1 MKRRMKKFMSL
12 LLSVSMVFSVFTMPV
27 YASPADGTE
36 SEQTV
41 ESETTETEDNT
52 TGAAEE
58 TQPEATQPET
68 TQPEETQ
75 PQTTTV
81 EESFTTY
88 TVNADDIDVSDVT
101 THGVVVDEEVVV
113 DENDPIMTTV
123 EEELGNIKVLNDDGE
138 PVPLTEEQIQ
148 SLLYIYQ
155 QYQDQWADNKN
166 ILGVQLPFF
175 LNYNEDSEDG
185 LGVMG
190 EMLVLAGYSV
200 EDVRAGKY
208 KYDEL
213 MGMVQNFLYADE
225 YALKFYT
232 SDIENSRAAVVKE
245 VEKSGAKTLVQKML
259 VINDWIAHNTN
270 FDMAYIMKDDDG
282 NPIMVAEEPK
292 EHEHYRDIYNDM
304 YAMYKEQIKK
314 QFHQAFYEGAIKQ
327 TVYSQALG
335 KSEDDA
341 TDEEKQAASQ
351 YAEDYMTEHKE
362 EISKDPEA
370 FVESTFGSE
379 AAEQFKAQEE
389 VFMDTASDDLGGAT
403 PNQVVESGAQQ
414 GAEGLTNGIIG
425 AWEGNHVG
433 VLAEGIGVCAGYSK
447 AFAYL
452 LQYMNPAIYGISDDA
467 DMSKNE
473 NWKSAKDLY
482 YGEDGKTLDINQN
495 YLVDMVRITFDA
507 NVSMFGEESLFGEVH
522 FWNAVKVDGK
532 WYYVDPCY
540 TDIYVECMSRDRVEI
555 DGTMN
560 HMYFMFSHSSAE
572 EMYRGN
578 MKEIATLY
586 DGEGVSDDTSYED
599 SWFARI
605 ASNTYISDGKAYYMY
620 DSSDQLS
627 MMREYRNLQSSGSN
641 SDFDASDFE
650 ALMEGAD
657 PTYKLVYHEITSDD
671 TVEGGADSDYTTLIE
686 FNHEEEEES
695 SDAEETADTEEGEET
710 TDTEEEGSV
719 ALVYNPGTNEMEENE
734 LLTELFAQY
743 KDECDIYPSI
753 KMTTALYDGKL
764 YFNLSNCVLS
774 YDLSSGAVEK
784 VKEYNTVYATYDDT
798 VAFRGMAFSV
808 SNEETNL
815 KVSNHPIAALTIK
828 DDGHMYVS
836 VATNFAFISGKNAVN
851 DTEHFGYA
859 YEESN
864 YNPNYSTYMQSSS
877 DSSQLA
883 DSGYSEETNDNDEF
897 MWSAVFVDTMDMT
910 STCSHTY
917 ESVTVEPTCGRD
929 GFTENRCT
937 KCGAAE
943 ADSRV
948 VDEGSALD
956 AHHYVHF
963 DETYYTKADNGERN
977 TGECYVCTVCGFAIE
992 EPDEPRDGAEDEE
1005 IEEYEKEKAIWDNAV
1020 ETAGHSYEP
1029 ANATWSEDSTSVTFS
1044 KLECSSV
1051 CPHRKAYLDCLLSDD
1066 TISVECKETT
1076 AEAKVTGYEGECT
1089 TGVTAVYTAEGETE
1103 DGYKY
1108 TASNKV
1114 EQEPG
1119 EHHYVAD
1126 FVWGEAED
1134 EEAEVP
1140 YTVTATK
1147 VTCEVCG
1154 AKAEGTLD
1162 VKVELNKDKSIAPT
1176 CEEDGKN
1183 VYTATATV
1191 TNDDEEVIATAT
1203 EDKSEDSDVV
1213 PATGHDYDAVWEW
1226 KETEEGSEH
1235 EITPTLT
1242 LTCKND
1248 ETEEPIVLTEGD
1260 EENDIKVTVDDS
1272 QSTATCTDEGVT
1284 VYNASVEYEGKTYE
1298 DNKKVTVPALGH
1310 EYKATFTWNEEK
1322 DSDEKGTGEVKSA
1335 TAKVVCINGCE
1346 FEAEDV
1352 EVEVA
1357 TVADKCIAPTCTE
1370 PGKNVYTATATF
1382 TDAEGK
1388 ENSITS
1394 EEKEFEVPATGHAY
1408 KNDDEHAEWTWAD
1421 ADENAEV
1428 PYTATLVLTC
1438 TNEGCGTKTD
1448 VLDAT
1453 VELDEKS
1460 TSATCTEKGTAV
1472 YKATVEYEGQTF
1484 TSEKSVEVDALGH
1497 TYEAKWTWTKVDDKD
1512 AKVPYKASA
1521 VLTCKICGDKTES
1534 IEADN
1539 VEITSSTEATCTE
1552 DGETTYTASI
1562 TYNNGQRDVDYYSE
1576 KTIVTKAT
1584 GHDFGEWETVKEPT
1598 DSEAGLKRRYCTN
1611 ENCEAYEE
1619 EDIEALNPV
1628 SVLYQT
1634 HVQSIGWED
1643 EWAEDGQLSGTEG
1656 KAKRLESIKIKLN
1669 TGELNYSGDIVYTT
1683 HVQSKGWLSEV
1694 QNGTKSGTEG
1704 QAKRLEAIKIYLT
1717 GEMAE
1722 HYDVYYCVHAQTYGW
1737 LNWAKNGEY
1746 AGTAGLSKRLEAI
1759 RIVLVKKGGD
1769 APKSLSNETRSYV
1782 TAYSSDGES
1791 SSNLITYRTHVQ
1803 TYGWQ
1808 DWKYDGVMSGTS
1820 GESKRL
1826 EAIEIK
1832 LPANMTTDDKVSGSI
1847 RYKTHIQSKGWETTW
1862 TKEGKLSGTEGQ
1874 SKRLE
1879 GIMIELTGDMKEK
1892 YDVYYCVH
1900 AQTYGW
1906 LGWAKNGEE
1915 AGTEGLSKR
1924 LEGIKIVLVEKGGEA
1939 PKALSN
1945 QPAFIKK

>member
-1 MKRRMKKFMSL
+1 MKRRMKKLMSL
-12 LLSVSMVFSVFTMPV
+12 LISVSMVFSVFTMPV
-27 YASPADGTE
+27 YATSADGTE

-58 TQPEATQPET
+58 TQPEETQPET

-155 QYQDQWADNKN
+155 QYQKQWADNKN

-282 NPIMVAEEPK
+282 KPIMVAEEPK
-292 EHEHYRDIYNDM
+292 EHEHYQDIYNDM

-370 FVESTFGSE
+370 FVESTFDSK

-447 AFAYL
+447 AFSYL
-452 LQYMNPAIYGISDDA
+452 LQYMSPEIYGVNGA
-467 DMSKNE
+467 GTDMSVSS
-473 NWKSAKDLY
+473 NWKTAKELY
-482 YGEDGKTLDINQN
+482 YDEDGNLDITKG

-507 NVSMFGEESLFGEVH
+507 NVTMFGEESPFGEVH
-522 FWNAVKVDGK
+522 FWNAVQVKGQ

-560 HMYFMFSHSSAE
+560 HMYFMFSHSTAE
-572 EMYRGN
+572 EMYNGN
-578 MKEIATLY
+578 MKEITSLYSDVAT
-586 DGEGVSDDTSYED
+586 DTSYED
-599 SWFARI
+599 SWYARI
-605 ASNTYISDGKAYYMY
+605 SSNAYSDGSNFYYMY

-627 MMREYRNLQSSGSN
+627 MMREFRELQNSTEG
-641 SDFDASDFE
+641 SDFSEEDFA

-657 PTYKLVYHEITSDD
+657 PTYKLVYHPITENDIKD
-671 TVEGGADSDYTTLIE
+671 GGADSDYTTLIE

-695 SDAEETADTEEGEET
+695 SDAEETADTEEGEGT

-764 YFNLSNCVLS
+764 YFNLSNCILS
-774 YDLSSGAVEK
+774 YDLESGAVEK
-784 VKEYNTVYATYDDT
+784 VREYNTVYGKRDDT
-798 VAFRGMAFSV
+798 VAFGGMGFSV
-808 SNEETNL
+808 VDSAEEEALSVT
-815 KVSNHPIAALTIK
+815 NHPIAALTIK
-828 DDGHMYVS
+828 DDGQMYVS
-836 VATNFAFISGKNAVN
+836 IATNYAFISGKSSV
-851 DTEHFGYA
+851 DDSSSYGYEF
-859 YEESN
+859 EESN
-864 YNPNYSTYMQSSS
+864 YNPDYSTYMTG
-877 DSSQLA
+877 DSTQMEQA
-883 DSGYSEETNDNDEF
+883 GYSEETNDNDEF

-992 EPDEPRDGAEDEE
+992 EPDEPRDDAEEEE

-1029 ANATWSEDSTSVTFS
+1029 TDATWSEDSTSVTFS

-1051 CPHRKAYLDCLLSDD
+1051 CPDRKAYLDCLLSDE

-1089 TGVTAVYTAEGETE
+1089 TGTKVVYTATGETE
-1103 DGYKY
+1103 DGYGY
-1108 TASNKV
+1108 TVSHKV
-1114 EQEPG
+1114 DQPAG
-1119 EHHYVAD
+1119 EHSYEGTFHWTEIKDDEGNVTGY
-1126 FVWGEAED
+1126 ED
-1134 EEAEVP
+1134 
-1140 YTVTATK
+1140 TVTADLE
-1147 VTCEVCG
+1147 CAVCG
-1154 AKAEGTLD
+1154 DKREG
-1162 VKVELNKDKSIAPT
+1162 VEAVVEKTKNEPK
-1176 CEEDGKN
+1176 CEEDGAD

-1191 TNDDEEVIATAT
+1191 KDDNGNVIGTATDKKEIKIDAIGHKWESEFTWTEIKDDEGNITGYDKTATAT
-1203 EDKSEDSDVV
+1203 VTCANCGEKYENVEATVVLDEENSKAATCKEEGKDVYVATAVVKDDEGNEITTVTDTKEIILAADKHPYEGEFKWSKVVDEDTGEVTYTAKATLTCPVCGDEQKDVEAEV
-1213 PATGHDYDAVWEW
+1213 TYDDENSYAPKCEEEGKDVYVAVATAKDENGKVIGSATDTKEVTIAATGHDYGEW
-1226 KETEEGSEH
+1226 TTTKEPTYKNEGKKER
-1235 EITPTLT
+1235 
-1242 LTCKND
+1242 TCSVCGD
-1248 ETEEPIVLTEGD
+1248 VD
-1260 EENDIKVTVDDS
+1260 EEAIPVLEAKSIILSEEQLALEIGESATL
-1272 QSTATCTDEGVT
+1272 TATCDPEAVDSTEIEWK
-1284 VYNASVEYEGKTYE
+1284 S
-1298 DNKKVTVPALGH
+1298 
-1310 EYKATFTWNEEK
+1310 
-1322 DSDEKGTGEVKSA
+1322 SDEK
-1335 TAKVVCINGCE
+1335 
-1346 FEAEDV
+1346 
-1352 EVEVA
+1352 VA
-1357 TVADKCIAPTCTE
+1357 TVKA
-1370 PGKNVYTATATF
+1370 GKVTGKKEGTATITASVG
-1382 TDAEGK
+1382 GK
-1388 ENSITS
+1388 
-1394 EEKEFEVPATGHAY
+1394 K
-1408 KNDDEHAEWTWAD
+1408 
-1421 ADENAEV
+1421 
-1428 PYTATLVLTC
+1428 
-1438 TNEGCGTKTD
+1438 
-1448 VLDAT
+1448 
-1453 VELDEKS
+1453 
-1460 TSATCTEKGTAV
+1460 ATC
-1472 YKATVEYEGQTF
+1472 
-1484 TSEKSVEVDALGH
+1484 
-1497 TYEAKWTWTKVDDKD
+1497 KV
-1512 AKVPYKASA
+1512 S
-1521 VLTCKICGDKTES
+1521 
-1534 IEADN
+1534 
-1539 VEITSSTEATCTE
+1539 
-1552 DGETTYTASI
+1552 
-1562 TYNNGQRDVDYYSE
+1562 
-1576 KTIVTKAT
+1576 VTKA
-1584 GHDFGEWETVKEPT
+1584 GVEY
-1598 DSEAGLKRRYCTN
+1598 R
-1611 ENCEAYEE
+1611 
-1619 EDIEALNPV
+1619 
-1628 SVLYQT
+1628 T
-1634 HVQSIGWED
+1634 HVQTYGWQNWVSNGEM
-1643 EWAEDGQLSGTEG
+1643 SGTTGES
-1656 KAKRLESIKIKLN
+1656 KRLEGIEIRLSDSKYEGSIQ
-1669 TGELNYSGDIVYTT
+1669 YRT
-1683 HVQSKGWLSEV
+1683 HVQTYGWEKEWTAD
-1694 QNGTKSGTEG
+1694 GEMSGTSG
-1704 QAKRLEAIKIYLT
+1704 QAKRLEAIQIKLT
-1717 GEMAE
+1717 GEIAE
-1722 HYDVYYCVHAQTYGW
+1722 MYDVYYRVHAQTYGW
-1737 LNWAKNGEY
+1737 LGWAKNGEC
-1746 AGTAGLSKRLEAI
+1746 AGTAGLSKRLEGI
-1759 RIVLVKKGGD
+1759 EIVLVKKGED
-1769 APKSLSNETRSYV
+1769 APGSTEDEYITASGESNE
-1782 TAYSSDGES
+1782 
-1791 SSNLITYRTHVQ
+1791 NLIRYQTHVQ

-1808 DWKYDGVMSGTS
+1808 DWKYDGVMSGT
-1820 GESKRL
+1820 
-1826 EAIEIK
+1826 
-1832 LPANMTTDDKVSGSI
+1832 T
-1847 RYKTHIQSKGWETTW
+1847 
-1862 TKEGKLSGTEGQ
+1862 GQ

-1879 GIMIELTGDMKEK
+1879 SIKIQLVDPKYEGSIQYKTHVQTYGWQDWVEEGDASGTTGEAKRLEAIQIKLTGEMADK
-1892 YDVYYCVH
+1892 YDIYYRVH
-1900 AQTYGW
+1900 AQTFGW
-1906 LGWAKNGEE
+1906 LGWAKNGAK
-1915 AGTEGLSKR
+1915 AGTAGYSKR
-1924 LEGIKIVLVEKGGEA
+1924 LEGIEIVLVEKGGKA
-1939 PKALSN
+1939 PGSTSGAYKE
-1945 QPAFIKK
+1945 K

>member
-1 MKRRMKKFMSL
+1 MKRRMKKLMSL

-58 TQPEATQPET
+58 TQPEETQPET

-292 EHEHYRDIYNDM
+292 EHEHYQDIYNDM

-370 FVESTFGSE
+370 FVESTFGSK

-447 AFAYL
+447 AFSYL
-452 LQYMNPAIYGISDDA
+452 LQYMSPEIYGVNGA
-467 DMSKNE
+467 GTDMSVSS
-473 NWKSAKDLY
+473 NWKTAEELY
-482 YGEDGKTLDINQN
+482 YDEDGNLDITKG

-507 NVSMFGEESLFGEVH
+507 NVTMFGEESPFGEVH
-522 FWNAVKVDGK
+522 FWNAVQVKGQ

-560 HMYFMFSHSSAE
+560 HMYFMFSHSTAE
-572 EMYRGN
+572 EMYNGN
-578 MKEIATLY
+578 MKEITSLYSDVAT
-586 DGEGVSDDTSYED
+586 DTSYED
-599 SWFARI
+599 SWYARI
-605 ASNTYISDGKAYYMY
+605 SSNAYSDGSNFYYMY

-627 MMREYRNLQSSGSN
+627 MMREFRELQNSTEG
-641 SDFDASDFE
+641 SDFSEEDFA

-657 PTYKLVYHEITSDD
+657 PTYKLVYHPITENDIKD
-671 TVEGGADSDYTTLIE
+671 GGADSDYTTLIE
-686 FNHEEEEES
+686 FNYEDEES
-695 SDAEETADTEEGEET
+695 EETTAEETSEADEGEEA
-710 TDTEEEGSV
+710 TDSDEDETV
-719 ALVYNPGTNEMEENE
+719 ARVYNPETNAMEENE

-784 VKEYNTVYATYDDT
+784 VKEYNTVYASCDPTI
-798 VAFRGMAFSV
+798 AFRGMAYSV
-808 SNEETNL
+808 TDEETDM
-815 KVSNHPIAALTIK
+815 KVTNHPIAALTIK
-828 DDGHMYVS
+828 DDGQMYVS
-836 VATNFAFISGKNAVN
+836 IATNFAFISGKDGVN
-851 DTEHFGYA
+851 DTEHYGYA

-864 YNPNYSTYMQSSS
+864 YNPNYSSYMKG
-877 DSSQLA
+877 DSA
-883 DSGYSEETNDNDEF
+883 EMEAMGYSEETNDNDEF
-897 MWSAVFVDTMDMT
+897 MWSAVFVDTISMKDQSSCAHSNT
-910 STCSHTY
+910 
-917 ESVTVEPTCGRD
+917 EKVTVEPFCGRD
-929 GFTENRCT
+929 GYTEERCT
-937 KCGAAE
+937 SCGMPIE
-943 ADSRV
+943 DTRV

-963 DETYYTKADNGERN
+963 DETYYTKDDNGEWN
-977 TGECYVCTVCGFAIE
+977 TGDCYVCTVCGFAIE
-992 EPDEPRDGAEDEE
+992 KPDEPRKDAEEEE
-1005 IEEYEKEKAIWDNAV
+1005 IEEYEKEKAIWENAV

-1029 ANATWSEDSTSVTFS
+1029 TDATWSEDSASVTFS

-1051 CPHRKAYLDCLLSDD
+1051 CPERKLDCLVNDD
-1066 TISVECKETT
+1066 TISVECKKTT
-1076 AEAKVTGYEGECT
+1076 AEAKVTGHEGECT
-1089 TGVTAVYTAEGETE
+1089 TGVTVVYTAEGETE

-1108 TASNKV
+1108 TATNKV

-1119 EHHYVAD
+1119 EHSYVAD
-1126 FVWGEAED
+1126 FVWEKAED

-1140 YTVTATK
+1140 YTVTATEIK
-1147 VTCEVCG
+1147 CGVCG
-1154 AKAEGTLD
+1154 TKVEGTPE
-1162 VKVELNKDKSIAPT
+1162 VSVALNTDKSKAAT
-1176 CEEDGKN
+1176 CTEAGKN
-1183 VYTATATV
+1183 VYTATATIKDADGNV
-1191 TNDDEEVIATAT
+1191 LATAT
-1203 EDKSEDSDVV
+1203 DDKSEDSDVV
-1213 PATGHDYDAVWEW
+1213 PATGHDYDAVWKW

-1260 EENDIKVTVDDS
+1260 GENDIKVTVDES
-1272 QSTATCTDEGVT
+1272 QSTATCTEPGKV
-1284 VYNASVEYEGKTYE
+1284 VYYASVKYDGKTYE
-1298 DNKKVTVPALGH
+1298 DNESVTVEALGH
-1310 EYKATFTWNEEK
+1310 KYEANFTWTEKK
-1322 DSDEKGTGEVKSA
+1322 DSDDKGTGEVKSVKA
-1335 TAKVVCINGCE
+1335 TVKCVHGCKY
-1346 FEAEDV
+1346 EAEAQDV
-1352 EVEVA
+1352 DVTFEKVEE
-1357 TVADKCIAPTCTE
+1357 KCEAATCTE
-1370 PGKNVYTATATF
+1370 PGTNVYTATATF
-1382 TDAEGK
+1382 ADADGK
-1388 ENSITS
+1388 SRSITS
-1394 EEKEFEVPATGHAY
+1394 AEKEFEVPATGH
-1408 KNDDEHAEWTWAD
+1408 DW
-1421 ADENAEV
+1421 
-1428 PYTATLVLTC
+1428 
-1438 TNEGCGTKTD
+1438 
-1448 VLDAT
+1448 
-1453 VELDEKS
+1453 
-1460 TSATCTEKGTAV
+1460 
-1472 YKATVEYEGQTF
+1472 
-1484 TSEKSVEVDALGH
+1484 
-1497 TYEAKWTWTKVDDKD
+1497 
-1512 AKVPYKASA
+1512 
-1521 VLTCKICGDKTES
+1521 
-1534 IEADN
+1534 
-1539 VEITSSTEATCTE
+1539 
-1552 DGETTYTASI
+1552 
-1562 TYNNGQRDVDYYSE
+1562 
-1576 KTIVTKAT
+1576 
-1584 GHDFGEWETVKEPT
+1584 GEWETTKEPT
-1598 DSEAGLKRRYCTN
+1598 ESQAGEKQRVCKACGDSEK
-1611 ENCEAYEE
+1611 EE
-1619 EDIEALNPV
+1619 IACLSPV
-1628 SVLYQT
+1628 SVQYQT
-1634 HVQSIGWED
+1634 HIQSIGWEKD
-1643 EWAEDGQLSGTEG
+1643 WKEDGQMSGTEG
-1656 KAKRLESIKIKLN
+1656 QALRLEAIKIKLYKGN
-1669 TGELNYSGDIVYTT
+1669 LDYSGSIVYTT

-1694 QNGTKSGTEG
+1694 EDGKMSGTSGE
-1704 QAKRLEAIKIYLT
+1704 AKRLEAIKIYLT
-1717 GEMAE
+1717 GEMAK

-1746 AGTAGLSKRLEAI
+1746 AGTAGLSKRLEGI
-1759 RIVLVKKGGD
+1759 RIVLVKKGEE
-1769 APKSLSNETRSYV
+1769 APESLSKETRCYV
-1782 TAYSSDGES
+1782 TANSSSGES
-1791 SSNLITYRTHVQ
+1791 SKNLITYRTHVQ

-1820 GESKRL
+1820 GEAKRL
-1826 EAIEIK
+1826 EGIEIK
-1832 LPANMTTDDKVSGSI
+1832 LPANMTTDDKCEGSI
-1847 RYKTHIQSKGWETTW
+1847 EYQTHIQSKGWEKDFIGRW
-1862 TKEGKLSGTEGQ
+1862 RREGEMSGTSGHAL
-1874 SKRLE
+1874 RLE
-1879 GIMIELTGDMKEK
+1879 GIKIKLTGDLAKK

-1906 LGWAKNGEE
+1906 LGWASNGDPT
-1915 AGTEGLSKR
+1915 GTEGLAKR
-1924 LEGIKIVLVEKGGEA
+1924 LEGIKIVLVEKGGEP
-1939 PKALSN
+1939 PKALSD
-1945 QPAFIKK
+1945 QPAFVKK

>member
-1 MKRRMKKFMSL
+1 MKRRMKKLMSL
-12 LLSVSMVFSVFTMPV
+12 LISVSMVFSVFTMPV
-27 YASPADGTE
+27 YATSADGTE

-58 TQPEATQPET
+58 TQPEETQPET

-155 QYQDQWADNKN
+155 QYQNQWADNKN

-292 EHEHYRDIYNDM
+292 EHEHYQDIYNDM

-447 AFAYL
+447 AFSYL
-452 LQYMNPAIYGISDDA
+452 LQYMSPEIYGVNGA
-467 DMSKNE
+467 GTDMSVSS
-473 NWKSAKDLY
+473 NWKTAKELY
-482 YGEDGKTLDINQN
+482 YDEDGNLDITKG

-507 NVSMFGEESLFGEVH
+507 NVTMFGEESPFGEVH
-522 FWNAVKVDGK
+522 FWNAVQVKGQ

-560 HMYFMFSHSSAE
+560 HMYFMFSHSTAE
-572 EMYRGN
+572 EMYNGN
-578 MKEIATLY
+578 MKEITSLYSDVAT
-586 DGEGVSDDTSYED
+586 DTSYED
-599 SWFARI
+599 SWYARI
-605 ASNTYISDGKAYYMY
+605 SSNAYSDGSNFYYMY

-627 MMREYRNLQSSGSN
+627 MMREFRELQNSTEG
-641 SDFDASDFE
+641 SDFSEEDFA

-657 PTYKLVYHEITSDD
+657 PTYKLVYHPITENDIKD
-671 TVEGGADSDYTTLIE
+671 GGADSDYTTLIE

-695 SDAEETADTEEGEET
+695 SDAEETADTEEGEGT

-764 YFNLSNCVLS
+764 YFNLSNCILS
-774 YDLSSGAVEK
+774 YDLESGAVEK
-784 VKEYNTVYATYDDT
+784 VREYNTVYGKRDDT
-798 VAFRGMAFSV
+798 VAFGGMGFSV
-808 SNEETNL
+808 VDSAEEEALSVT
-815 KVSNHPIAALTIK
+815 NHPIAALTIK
-828 DDGHMYVS
+828 DDGQMYVS
-836 VATNFAFISGKNAVN
+836 IATNYAFISGKSSV
-851 DTEHFGYA
+851 DDSSSYGYEF
-859 YEESN
+859 EESN
-864 YNPNYSTYMQSSS
+864 YNPDYSTYMTG
-877 DSSQLA
+877 DSTQMEQA
-883 DSGYSEETNDNDEF
+883 GYSEETNDNDEF

-992 EPDEPRDGAEDEE
+992 EPDEPRDDAEEEE

-1029 ANATWSEDSTSVTFS
+1029 TDATWSEDSTSVTFS

-1051 CPHRKAYLDCLLSDD
+1051 CPDRKAYLDCLLSDE

-1089 TGVTAVYTAEGETE
+1089 TGTKVVYTATGETE
-1103 DGYKY
+1103 DGYGY
-1108 TASNKV
+1108 TVSHKV
-1114 EQEPG
+1114 DQPAG
-1119 EHHYVAD
+1119 EHSYEGTFHWTEIKDDEGNVTGYEDTVTAD
-1126 FVWGEAED
+1126 LECAVCGD
-1134 EEAEVP
+1134 EQKDVEAEVT
-1140 YTVTATK
+1140 YDD
-1147 VTCEVCG
+1147 E
-1154 AKAEGTLD
+1154 
-1162 VKVELNKDKSIAPT
+1162 NSYAPK
-1176 CEEDGKN
+1176 CEEEGKD
-1183 VYTATATV
+1183 VYVAVATAKDENGKVIGSATDTKEV
-1191 TNDDEEVIATAT
+1191 TIA
-1203 EDKSEDSDVV
+1203 
-1213 PATGHDYDAVWEW
+1213 ATGHDYGEW
-1226 KETEEGSEH
+1226 TTTKEPTYKNEGKKER
-1235 EITPTLT
+1235 
-1242 LTCKND
+1242 TCSVCGD
-1248 ETEEPIVLTEGD
+1248 VD
-1260 EENDIKVTVDDS
+1260 EEAIPVLEAKSIILSEEQLALEIGESATL
-1272 QSTATCTDEGVT
+1272 TATCDPEAVDSTEIEWK
-1284 VYNASVEYEGKTYE
+1284 S
-1298 DNKKVTVPALGH
+1298 
-1310 EYKATFTWNEEK
+1310 
-1322 DSDEKGTGEVKSA
+1322 SDEK
-1335 TAKVVCINGCE
+1335 
-1346 FEAEDV
+1346 
-1352 EVEVA
+1352 VA
-1357 TVADKCIAPTCTE
+1357 TVKA
-1370 PGKNVYTATATF
+1370 GKVTGKKEGTATITASVG
-1382 TDAEGK
+1382 GK
-1388 ENSITS
+1388 
-1394 EEKEFEVPATGHAY
+1394 K
-1408 KNDDEHAEWTWAD
+1408 
-1421 ADENAEV
+1421 
-1428 PYTATLVLTC
+1428 
-1438 TNEGCGTKTD
+1438 
-1448 VLDAT
+1448 
-1453 VELDEKS
+1453 
-1460 TSATCTEKGTAV
+1460 ATC
-1472 YKATVEYEGQTF
+1472 
-1484 TSEKSVEVDALGH
+1484 
-1497 TYEAKWTWTKVDDKD
+1497 KV
-1512 AKVPYKASA
+1512 S
-1521 VLTCKICGDKTES
+1521 
-1534 IEADN
+1534 
-1539 VEITSSTEATCTE
+1539 
-1552 DGETTYTASI
+1552 
-1562 TYNNGQRDVDYYSE
+1562 
-1576 KTIVTKAT
+1576 VTKA
-1584 GHDFGEWETVKEPT
+1584 GVEY
-1598 DSEAGLKRRYCTN
+1598 R
-1611 ENCEAYEE
+1611 
-1619 EDIEALNPV
+1619 
-1628 SVLYQT
+1628 T
-1634 HVQSIGWED
+1634 HVQTYGWQNWVSNGEM
-1643 EWAEDGQLSGTEG
+1643 SGTTGES
-1656 KAKRLESIKIKLN
+1656 KRLEGIEIRLSDSKYEGSIQ
-1669 TGELNYSGDIVYTT
+1669 YRT
-1683 HVQSKGWLSEV
+1683 HVQTYGWEKEWTAD
-1694 QNGTKSGTEG
+1694 GEMSGTSG
-1704 QAKRLEAIKIYLT
+1704 QAKRLEAIQIKLT
-1717 GEMAE
+1717 GEIAE
-1722 HYDVYYCVHAQTYGW
+1722 MYDVYYRVHAQTYGW
-1737 LNWAKNGEY
+1737 LGWAKNGEC
-1746 AGTAGLSKRLEAI
+1746 AGTAGLSKRLEGI
-1759 RIVLVKKGGD
+1759 EIVLVKKGED
-1769 APKSLSNETRSYV
+1769 APGSTEDEYITASGESNE
-1782 TAYSSDGES
+1782 
-1791 SSNLITYRTHVQ
+1791 NLIRYQTHVQ

-1808 DWKYDGVMSGTS
+1808 DWKYDGVMSGT
-1820 GESKRL
+1820 
-1826 EAIEIK
+1826 
-1832 LPANMTTDDKVSGSI
+1832 T
-1847 RYKTHIQSKGWETTW
+1847 
-1862 TKEGKLSGTEGQ
+1862 GQ

-1879 GIMIELTGDMKEK
+1879 SIKIQLVDPKYEGSIQYKTHVQTYGWQDWVEEGDASGTTGEAKRLEAIQIKLTGEMADK
-1892 YDVYYCVH
+1892 YDIYYRVH
-1900 AQTYGW
+1900 AQTFGW
-1906 LGWAKNGEE
+1906 LGWAKNGAK
-1915 AGTEGLSKR
+1915 AGTAGYSKR
-1924 LEGIKIVLVEKGGEA
+1924 LEGIEIVLVEKGGKA
-1939 PKALSN
+1939 PGSTSGAYKE
-1945 QPAFIKK
+1945 K

>member
-1 MKRRMKKFMSL
+1 MKRRMKKLMSL
-12 LLSVSMVFSVFTMPV
+12 LISVSMVFSVFTMPV
-27 YASPADGTE
+27 YATPADGTE

-58 TQPEATQPET
+58 TQPEETQPET

-213 MGMVQNFLYADE
+213 MGMVQNFLYADK

-292 EHEHYRDIYNDM
+292 EHEHYQDIYNDM

-351 YAEDYMTEHKE
+351 YAEDYMTEQKE

-370 FVESTFGSE
+370 FVESTFGSK

-447 AFAYL
+447 AFSYL
-452 LQYMNPAIYGISDDA
+452 LQYMSPEIYGVNGA
-467 DMSKNE
+467 GTDMSVSS
-473 NWKSAKDLY
+473 NWKTAEELY
-482 YGEDGKTLDINQN
+482 YDEDGNLDITKG

-507 NVSMFGEESLFGEVH
+507 NVTMFGEESPFGEVH
-522 FWNAVKVDGK
+522 FWNAVQVKGQ

-560 HMYFMFSHSSAE
+560 HMYFMFSHSTAE
-572 EMYRGN
+572 EMYNGN
-578 MKEIATLY
+578 MKEITSLYSDVAT
-586 DGEGVSDDTSYED
+586 DTSYED
-599 SWFARI
+599 SWYARI
-605 ASNTYISDGKAYYMY
+605 SSNAYSDGSNFYYMY

-627 MMREYRNLQSSGSN
+627 MMREFRELQNSTEG
-641 SDFDASDFE
+641 SDFSEEDFA

-657 PTYKLVYHEITSDD
+657 PTYKLVYHPITENDIKD
-671 TVEGGADSDYTTLIE
+671 GGADSDYTTLIE

-695 SDAEETADTEEGEET
+695 SDAEETADTEEGEGT

-764 YFNLSNCVLS
+764 YFNLSNCILS
-774 YDLSSGAVEK
+774 YDLESGAVEK
-784 VKEYNTVYATYDDT
+784 VREYNTVYGKRDDT
-798 VAFRGMAFSV
+798 VAFGGMGFSV
-808 SNEETNL
+808 VDSAEEEALSVT
-815 KVSNHPIAALTIK
+815 NHPIAALTIK
-828 DDGHMYVS
+828 DDGQMYVS
-836 VATNFAFISGKNAVN
+836 IATNYAFISGKSSV
-851 DTEHFGYA
+851 DDSSSYGYEF
-859 YEESN
+859 EESN
-864 YNPNYSTYMQSSS
+864 YNPDYSTYMTG
-877 DSSQLA
+877 DSTQMEQA
-883 DSGYSEETNDNDEF
+883 GYSEETNDNDEF

-992 EPDEPRDGAEDEE
+992 EPDEPRDDAEEEE

-1029 ANATWSEDSTSVTFS
+1029 TDATWSEDSTSVTFS

-1051 CPHRKAYLDCLLSDD
+1051 CPDRKAYLDCLLSDE

-1089 TGVTAVYTAEGETE
+1089 TGTKVVYTATGETE
-1103 DGYKY
+1103 DGYGY
-1108 TASNKV
+1108 TVSHKV
-1114 EQEPG
+1114 DQPAG
-1119 EHHYVAD
+1119 EHSYEGTFHWTEIKDDEGNVTGY
-1126 FVWGEAED
+1126 ED
-1134 EEAEVP
+1134 
-1140 YTVTATK
+1140 TVTADLE
-1147 VTCEVCG
+1147 CAVCG
-1154 AKAEGTLD
+1154 DKREG
-1162 VKVELNKDKSIAPT
+1162 VEAVVEKTKNEPK
-1176 CEEDGKN
+1176 CEEDGAD

-1191 TNDDEEVIATAT
+1191 KDDNGNVIGTATDKKEIKIDAIGHKWESEFTWTEIKDDEGNITGYDKTATAT
-1203 EDKSEDSDVV
+1203 VTCANCGEKYENVEATVVLDEENSKAATCKEEGKDVYVATAVVKDDEGNEITTVTDTKEIILAADKHPYEGEFKWSKVVDEDTGEVTYTAKATLTCPVCGDEQKDVEAEV
-1213 PATGHDYDAVWEW
+1213 TYDDENSYAPKCEEEGKDVYVAVATAKDENGKVIGSATDTKEVTIAATGHDYGEW
-1226 KETEEGSEH
+1226 TTTKEPTYKNEGKKER
-1235 EITPTLT
+1235 
-1242 LTCKND
+1242 TCSVCGD
-1248 ETEEPIVLTEGD
+1248 VD
-1260 EENDIKVTVDDS
+1260 EEAIPVLEAKSIILSEEQLALEIGESATL
-1272 QSTATCTDEGVT
+1272 TATCDPEAVDSTEIEWK
-1284 VYNASVEYEGKTYE
+1284 S
-1298 DNKKVTVPALGH
+1298 
-1310 EYKATFTWNEEK
+1310 
-1322 DSDEKGTGEVKSA
+1322 SDEK
-1335 TAKVVCINGCE
+1335 
-1346 FEAEDV
+1346 
-1352 EVEVA
+1352 VA
-1357 TVADKCIAPTCTE
+1357 TVKA
-1370 PGKNVYTATATF
+1370 GKVTGKKEGTATITASVG
-1382 TDAEGK
+1382 GK
-1388 ENSITS
+1388 
-1394 EEKEFEVPATGHAY
+1394 K
-1408 KNDDEHAEWTWAD
+1408 
-1421 ADENAEV
+1421 
-1428 PYTATLVLTC
+1428 
-1438 TNEGCGTKTD
+1438 
-1448 VLDAT
+1448 
-1453 VELDEKS
+1453 
-1460 TSATCTEKGTAV
+1460 ATC
-1472 YKATVEYEGQTF
+1472 
-1484 TSEKSVEVDALGH
+1484 
-1497 TYEAKWTWTKVDDKD
+1497 KV
-1512 AKVPYKASA
+1512 S
-1521 VLTCKICGDKTES
+1521 
-1534 IEADN
+1534 
-1539 VEITSSTEATCTE
+1539 
-1552 DGETTYTASI
+1552 
-1562 TYNNGQRDVDYYSE
+1562 
-1576 KTIVTKAT
+1576 VTKA
-1584 GHDFGEWETVKEPT
+1584 GVEY
-1598 DSEAGLKRRYCTN
+1598 R
-1611 ENCEAYEE
+1611 
-1619 EDIEALNPV
+1619 
-1628 SVLYQT
+1628 T
-1634 HVQSIGWED
+1634 HVQTYGWQNWVSNGEM
-1643 EWAEDGQLSGTEG
+1643 SGTTGES
-1656 KAKRLESIKIKLN
+1656 KRLEGIEIRLSDSKYEGSIQ
-1669 TGELNYSGDIVYTT
+1669 YRT
-1683 HVQSKGWLSEV
+1683 HVQTYGWEKEWTAD
-1694 QNGTKSGTEG
+1694 GEMSGTSG
-1704 QAKRLEAIKIYLT
+1704 QAKRLEAIQIKLT
-1717 GEMAE
+1717 GEIAE
-1722 HYDVYYCVHAQTYGW
+1722 MYDVYYRVHAQTYGW
-1737 LNWAKNGEY
+1737 LGWAKNGEC
-1746 AGTAGLSKRLEAI
+1746 AGTAGLSKRLEGI
-1759 RIVLVKKGGD
+1759 EIVLVKKGED
-1769 APKSLSNETRSYV
+1769 APGSTEDEYITASGESNE
-1782 TAYSSDGES
+1782 
-1791 SSNLITYRTHVQ
+1791 NLIRYQTHVQ

-1808 DWKYDGVMSGTS
+1808 DWKYDGVMSGIT
-1820 GESKRL
+1820 
-1826 EAIEIK
+1826 
-1832 LPANMTTDDKVSGSI
+1832 
-1847 RYKTHIQSKGWETTW
+1847 
-1862 TKEGKLSGTEGQ
+1862 GQ

-1879 GIMIELTGDMKEK
+1879 SIKIQLVDPKYEGSIQYKTHVQTYGWQDWVEEGDASGTTGEAKRLEAIQIKLTGEMADK
-1892 YDVYYCVH
+1892 YDIYYRVH
-1900 AQTYGW
+1900 AQTFGW
-1906 LGWAKNGEE
+1906 LGWAKNGAK
-1915 AGTEGLSKR
+1915 AGTAGYSKR
-1924 LEGIKIVLVEKGGEA
+1924 LEGIEIVLVEKGGKA
-1939 PKALSN
+1939 PGSTSGAYKE
-1945 QPAFIKK
+1945 K